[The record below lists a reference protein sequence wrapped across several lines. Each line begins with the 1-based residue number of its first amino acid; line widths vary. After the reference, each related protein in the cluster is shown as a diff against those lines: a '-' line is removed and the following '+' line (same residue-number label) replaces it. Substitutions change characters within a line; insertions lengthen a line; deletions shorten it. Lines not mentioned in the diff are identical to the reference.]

1 MQIRTILFPTDF
13 SDSSDRALVLASSLA
28 RDNEA
33 RLLIV
38 HVNEPHIGYA
48 EGLAA
53 AYTNLTEELRSNAEQ
68 LLERVKPPFADI
80 DYERRLIEGT
90 PAAAIVKLAE
100 TEEDI
105 DFIVLGTHGRT
116 GVSRLL
122 MGSVA
127 EAVVRKA
134 PCPVLTIKQPSEKTA
149 MAQT

>member
-13 SDSSDRALVLASSLA
+13 SECSDRALVLASSLA

-38 HVNEPHIGYA
+38 HVHEPHIGYA

-53 AYTNLTEELRSNAEQ
+53 AYTQLNEESRSDVER
-68 LLERVKPPFADI
+68 LLERVKPPFKAI
-80 DYERRLIEGT
+80 DCERRLIKGS
-90 PAAAIVKLAE
+90 PASAIVELAE
-100 TEEDI
+100 TEDGI
-105 DFIVLGTHGRT
+105 DMIVLGTHGRT

-134 PCPVLTIKQPSEKTA
+134 PCPVLTIKQPSEKPAATN
-149 MAQT
+149 T